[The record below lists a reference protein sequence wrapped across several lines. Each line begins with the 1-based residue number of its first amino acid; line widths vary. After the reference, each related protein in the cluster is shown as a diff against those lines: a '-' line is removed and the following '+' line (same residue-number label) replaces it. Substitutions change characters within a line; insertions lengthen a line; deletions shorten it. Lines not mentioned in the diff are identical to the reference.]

1 MLLLAA
7 SLAFTLALGADCWTT
22 ARALK
27 AGLHEGNA
35 IMRRI
40 FGERH
45 VVLGAAIIG
54 AVYLAFAVWAALVA
68 QPPAEAI
75 AVATLFALA
84 ALHAVAAIRNHRKT
98 RESA

>member
-1 MLLLAA
+1 MLLAA
-7 SLAFTLALGADCWTT
+7 SLTFAAATAADCWTT

-54 AVYLAFAVWAALVA
+54 AAYLAFAVTAALVA
-68 QPPAEAI
+68 QPPAYSI
-75 AVATLFALA
+75 AVWSLAILA
-84 ALHAVAAIRNHRKT
+84 ALHGVAAFSNHRKT
-98 RESA
+98 RERA

>member
-1 MLLLAA
+1 MLPLAA
-7 SLAFTLALGADCWTT
+7 LAFALALGADCWTT

-68 QPPAEAI
+68 QPPAYSI
-75 AVATLFALA
+75 AVWTLAILA
-84 ALHAVAAIRNHRKT
+84 ALHGVAAVRNYRKLK
-98 RESA
+98 ESK